1 VAERSWFHGEE
12 GYYDALVSTRLR
24 RLHRWL
30 GVATGPFVLLFALS
44 GVALLARDGLEAVL
58 EGAPP
63 PLRVAGAA
71 APPASVVEI
80 ARARF
85 PGAEPRGVRAPRR
98 VDEAYRVLLDWR
110 GERVE
115 VWVDPYAREVTRTR
129 LPDRSVLVAIHSLHA
144 SLHLGRVGHA
154 LVALLGLALALQGAL
169 GVWLWWPR
177 PRREP
182 GRVALPLHRVVG
194 AAAMA
199 GSLVL
204 ALSGAYLA
212 ARHVAA
218 PPPAARA
225 SDPSDDDLAA
235 RLHRGDVGGWAGRA
249 AWTLTGLALPVLV
262 LSGYALAVSGRDTP
276 R

>member
-1 VAERSWFHGEE
+1 MAEGSRFHGEE

-30 GVATGPFVLLFALS
+30 GVATGPFVVLFALS

-58 EGAPP
+58 EGTPP
-63 PLRVAGAA
+63 PLRVAGVAA
-71 APPASVVEI
+71 TPASVVEI

-85 PGAEPRGVRAPRR
+85 PGAEPRSVRAPRR
-98 VDEAYRVLLDWR
+98 ADEAYRVLLEWR

-115 VWVDPYAREVTRTR
+115 VWVDPYAREVMRSR

-144 SLHLGRVGHA
+144 SLHLGRAGHA

-177 PRREP
+177 PRREA
-182 GRVALPLHRVVG
+182 GRVALPVHRVIG
-194 AAAMA
+194 AAAMV

-212 ARHVAA
+212 ARQVAA
-218 PPPAARA
+218 PPSASPRLLEPANQ
-225 SDPSDDDLAA
+225 LAA
-235 RLHRGDVGGWAGRA
+235 RLHRGDVGGWAGA
-249 AWTLTGLALPVLV
+249 TVWAVTGLALPILV
-262 LSGYALAVSGRDTP
+262 VSGYALAVR

>member
-1 VAERSWFHGEE
+1 VAERSRFHGEE
-12 GYYDALVSTRLR
+12 GYYGALVSTRLR
-24 RLHRWL
+24 LLHRWL
-30 GVATGPFVLLFALS
+30 GLATGPFVVLFALS
-44 GVALLARDGLEAVL
+44 GVALVARDALETAL
-58 EGAPP
+58 DGTPP
-63 PLRVAGAA
+63 RLRVTGAA
-71 APPASVVEI
+71 APPAAVVEI

-98 VDEAYRVLLDWR
+98 ADEAYRVLLDWR
-110 GERVE
+110 GDRVE
-115 VWVDPYAREVTRTR
+115 VWVDPYAREVLRTR

-144 SLHLGRVGHA
+144 SLHLGRAGQVF
-154 LVALLGLALALQGAL
+154 VALLGLALALQGTL

-177 PRREP
+177 PRRER

-212 ARHVAA
+212 ARQVAA
-218 PPPAARA
+218 PPAAAARA
-225 SDPSDDDLAA
+225 PEPTDGFAA

-262 LSGYALAVSGRDTP
+262 LSGYALAVR